1 MNPDTVTHPST
12 NRARCKSTSLI
23 EANALSLRH
32 TVPQRRLP
40 PLVGGSIANPLY
52 FPFPSPLFILSVF
65 LPFYFSSLSLPPSRP
80 AVPSPFAAHRCLGS
94 NKLTEPGRQF
104 CAISWNTATKW
115 PQNAKKCP
123 TFQSLRRLP
132 SWISSEMN
140 WNHCAANTTYSA
152 LTYQISIKSGDV
164 RLSYWWLNKFPASF
178 SGKGRYFVASTFE
191 HWV

>member
-115 PQNAKKCP
+115 PQNAKNVLLSNLCAVCHLEFHLRWIETIAQPIRP
-123 TFQSLRRLP
+123 TVHSHTKFQ
-132 SWISSEMN
+132 
-140 WNHCAANTTYSA
+140 
-152 LTYQISIKSGDV
+152 
-164 RLSYWWLNKFPASF
+164 
-178 SGKGRYFVASTFE
+178 
-191 HWV
+191 